1 MENTEPQ
8 PPQPLTGLV
17 VLDTTTVIGGPIMAA
32 LLADFGARVIK
43 VEQPGKGD
51 DGRKL
56 GKSGKSTYWKFMARN
71 KECVTCNLSS
81 KEGQALFKKM
91 ASRADVVLASFR
103 PGSMEEWGLGYAD
116 LSALNPRLI
125 LLQLSG
131 FGQTGPYSRR
141 PGYGA
146 LAEAMSGLVYLT
158 GEHDTKPYL
167 PGAPVADPMAAGMG
181 ALAVLLALRQRD
193 NGPQPGRGQAIDIS
207 LYDPLL
213 YVMGSYITES
223 SYSGVSPSRGDQL
236 GKRILR
242 DVAES
247 RDGQWVV
254 FSVISGALIAKVD
267 KFLRARGGELR
278 GNGEYSTST
287 PTELFVE
294 VGAALKQWIKTV
306 DRSTALADLEA
317 AGIPVAPV
325 YSVGDMFRDEHFNA
339 RGDFVTIQD
348 EDLGELRMPRSPF
361 KLSVGAATVRHT
373 GRRLGADN
381 RSVYQDWLGMSAEEL
396 RELAAKK
403 VI

>member
-1 MENTEPQ
+1 MDSRQ
-8 PPQPLTGLV
+8 HQPLSGVV
-17 VLDTTTVIGGPIMAA
+17 VLDTTTVIGGPIMGA

-71 KECVTCNLSS
+71 KECVTCDISS
-81 KEGQALFKKM
+81 KEGGALFKKM

-103 PGSMEEWGLGYAD
+103 PGSLEKWGLGYED
-116 LSALNPRLI
+116 LSALNPGLI

-167 PGAPVADPMAAGMG
+167 PGAPVADPMAAAMG

-193 NGPQPGRGQAIDIS
+193 TGAQPGRGQAIDLS

-213 YVMGSYITES
+213 YIMGSYIAETG
-223 SYSGVSPSRGDQL
+223 YTGISPARGDQL

-247 RDGQWVV
+247 HDGQWVV

-267 KFLRARGGELR
+267 RFLRSRGVELQ
-278 GNGEYSTST
+278 GTGEYTSRT
-287 PTELFVE
+287 PTERFTE
-294 VGAALKQWIKTV
+294 VGSALKRWIKTT
-306 DRSTALADLEA
+306 DRSEVLADLEK
-317 AGIPVAPV
+317 AGVPVAPI
-325 YSVGDMFRDEHFNA
+325 YSIGDMFKDPHFEA
-339 RGDFVTIQD
+339 RGDIIRILD
-348 EDLGELRMPRSPF
+348 EDLGEMRMPRSPF
-361 KLSVGAATVRHT
+361 KLSAGAATVRHT
-373 GRRLGADN
+373 GRKLGADN
-381 RSVYQDWLGMSAEEL
+381 RSVYQDWLGMGAEEL
-396 RELAAKK
+396 RELAARK
-403 VI
+403 II